1 MNALAGEKI
10 ANTSPVAYFPVD
22 GSGRSDVLC
31 CEKLSQ
37 YETLCSEPCATRHF
51 KLWDLPLKRNGS
63 FYQVVKAYQKWQS
76 FLLKAHLQVQYS
88 GCTSALLSIGTSS
101 FFFLWCKSS
110 ENLSHSVTAVE
121 KKTVNG
127 RRLMHLQGFWVSLKW
142 AGWVVSTNDEQHK
155 DY

>member
-10 ANTSPVAYFPVD
+10 ANTSPVAYFTVD

-31 CEKLSQ
+31 YEKLSQ

-51 KLWDLPLKRNGS
+51 KLWDLPLKRDGS

-88 GCTSALLSIGTSS
+88 GCTSGLLSIGTS
-101 FFFLWCKSS
+101 FFFFDANHLRICHIQLLQWKKNCKWQAV
-110 ENLSHSVTAVE
+110 NAPPRLLSLIKMGGLS
-121 KKTVNG
+121 
-127 RRLMHLQGFWVSLKW
+127 R
-142 AGWVVSTNDEQHK
+142 
-155 DY
+155 